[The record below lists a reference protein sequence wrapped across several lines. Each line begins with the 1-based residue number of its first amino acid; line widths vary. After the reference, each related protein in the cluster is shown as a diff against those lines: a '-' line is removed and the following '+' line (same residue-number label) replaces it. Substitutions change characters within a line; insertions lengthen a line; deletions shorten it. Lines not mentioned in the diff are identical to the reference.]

1 LAGTAPGGGLPKATQ
16 KLQATQPMAR
26 PTIAPAPPSAP
37 VKRSAAADSQQF
49 YEEKDP
55 EAGLVPLSMICLVL
69 SLILMAVQVLATD
82 RLFSAAPGEESSL
95 MVPQY
100 ESVPWET
107 RDAEDGSVISKFSTV
122 LPELPQ

>member
-1 LAGTAPGGGLPKATQ
+1 
-16 KLQATQPMAR
+16 MAR

-37 VKRSAAADSQQF
+37 VKRTAAADSQQF

-55 EAGLVPLSMICLVL
+55 EAGLVPLSVICLVL
-69 SLILMAVQVLATD
+69 SIILMAVQVLATD
-82 RLFSAAPGEESSL
+82 RLFSAAPGEESPI

-107 RDAEDGSVISKFSTV
+107 RNPEDGTIISKFSTV